1 MKFPIVIHKDPG
13 SSYGVTVPDLPACI
27 SAGDT
32 PENAMDAS
40 HEAICCYIEGM
51 LMDHLPIP
59 EKAPL
64 EVHLANKDYANGIW
78 AMVEVDLSK
87 LSIETVNV
95 NIDLPLPILNMID
108 ELAAKEGE
116 SRSGFLA
123 LAVVRHAE
131 RQLDAELEI
140 T

>member
-13 SSYGVTVPDLPACI
+13 SSYGVTVPDLPGCF

-32 PENAMDAS
+32 MENAMDAS
-40 HEAICCYIEGM
+40 YEAISCHIEGM

-64 EVHLANKDYANGIW
+64 EVHLANEDYAEGIW

-87 LSIETVNV
+87 LSIETVSV
-95 NIDLPLPILNMID
+95 NIDLPLPTLNMID

-123 LAVVRHAE
+123 LAALRHAE
-131 RQLDAELEI
+131 RRLDAELGL

>member
-13 SSYGVTVPDLPACI
+13 SSYGVTVPDLPGCFSGAETAEDAI
-27 SAGDT
+27 
-32 PENAMDAS
+32 DAS
-40 HEAICCYIEGM
+40 YEAISGHIECL

-95 NIDLPLPILNMID
+95 NIDLPLPTLNMID
-108 ELAAKEGE
+108 QLAAKEGE

-123 LAVVRHAE
+123 LAALRHAE
-131 RQLDAELEI
+131 RQLDAELEL